1 MDPYDFILTT
11 IKSAG
16 DMVMQ
21 LRGEVFETSFK
32 GGNPRDIVTS
42 VDIKVNDFLVGEI
55 KKTFPEHGVY
65 SEEGG
70 GSSSANE
77 YQWAIDPIDGSANFS
92 RGIPHFAVCIGLLQ
106 DGIPVAGAV
115 YNPVT
120 QELFSFKKGAGA
132 FLNGKLIHVSG
143 IVELSK
149 AGTFLHAGRKKEV
162 WDWGGESYKKLL
174 AHAHKTSNYGGSAL
188 DVCFIAAGRIEA
200 VIYGILSTIDIAA
213 AFGILAEAGGVAAEA
228 DGKPITFST
237 EPRKWFAANNQK
249 ILDEIR
255 TLLV

>member
-106 DGIPVAGAV
+106 NGIPVAGGV
-115 YNPVT
+115 YNPIT
-120 QELFSFKKGAGA
+120 QELFSFKKGGGA
-132 FLNGKLIHVSG
+132 FLNGKPIRVSSITELAKSHV
-143 IVELSK
+143 
-149 AGTFLHAGRKKEV
+149 FLHAGRKKEL

-174 AHAHKTSNYGGSAL
+174 ARANKTSNLASSSL
-188 DVCFIAAGRIEA
+188 DLCFIAAGRIEA
-200 VIYGILSTIDIAA
+200 VIYGTLNTIDIAA
-213 AFGILAEAGGVAAEA
+213 AFGLLEEAGGVAIEA
-228 DGKPITFST
+228 DGKPVTFST
-237 EPRKWFAANNQK
+237 EPRKWFAANNKK
-249 ILDEIR
+249 IVDEVR
-255 TLLV
+255 VLLG